1 MSDVKLERKESV
13 SHDEAASWLA
23 QLSRA
28 FTEGGH
34 VELPFGPGT
43 VSLHI
48 PDHVRAEFEVEV
60 EGDEVEIE
68 VEFKWSTAHPAAA
81 RSDGGGATAAQT
93 DARPDPGARKPA
105 RTGKSKRR

>member
-13 SHDEAASWLA
+13 SHSEAAEWLSL
-23 QLSRA
+23 LSQA
-28 FTEGGH
+28 FTQGGH
-34 VELPFGPGT
+34 VDLPFGPGT

-68 VEFKWSTAHPAAA
+68 VEFKWSMAHREAGSAKG
-81 RSDGGGATAAQT
+81 DGAAAQT
-93 DARPDPGARKPA
+93 HAGPGKGEQKSTRSA
-105 RTGKSKRR
+105 KSKRR